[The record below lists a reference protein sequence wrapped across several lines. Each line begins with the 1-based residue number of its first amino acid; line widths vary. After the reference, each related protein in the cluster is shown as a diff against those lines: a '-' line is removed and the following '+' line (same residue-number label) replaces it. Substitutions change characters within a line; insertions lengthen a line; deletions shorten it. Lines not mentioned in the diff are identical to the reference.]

1 MRYNII
7 EYTDEQRKE
16 YINSEHIYSIY
27 LQKYHTYHNK
37 YKYSLYFTK
46 DKKGQYRLVKKHSKS
61 GKVEYLGYK
70 DDKSIKI
77 YEDFKLQKEQAKIE
91 LENSL
96 AKLIKQQKLNKFIKL
111 SRTPNVLVKIFRKL
125 NELKLEDKIIV
136 IGTNAIYSYESAC
149 GVFVEPEYLAT
160 IDIDLLSKKE
170 KKLSFLFKE
179 LMSEPRL
186 SELIKEID
194 KSFRQQDK
202 IPYTYINKDGVI
214 IDLIN
219 PMSKSIRING
229 YDNDN
234 GFTDIIALDMD
245 GIQWLENS
253 KLFRS
258 LIVSQ
263 NGEVAYMKTIH
274 PVEFA
279 IYKNWL
285 SQNSDRIALKRP
297 RDLAQSQLVTHLI
310 DKYLLNIDLDKE
322 LKNIKHF
329 KKEVVDSYIK
339 NNSSNY

>member
-1 MRYNII
+1 M
-7 EYTDEQRKE
+7 
-16 YINSEHIYSIY
+16 
-27 LQKYHTYHNK
+27 
-37 YKYSLYFTK
+37 
-46 DKKGQYRLVKKHSKS
+46 
-61 GKVEYLGYK
+61 
-70 DDKSIKI
+70 
-77 YEDFKLQKEQAKIE
+77 
-91 LENSL
+91 
-96 AKLIKQQKLNKFIKL
+96 
-111 SRTPNVLVKIFRKL
+111 
-125 NELKLEDKIIV
+125 
-136 IGTNAIYSYESAC
+136 
-149 GVFVEPEYLAT
+149 EPEYLAT

-186 SELIKEID
+186 SKFIKEID